1 MNRMNRTPS
10 TSRRRFLGQTAAAL
24 AAPTILPSGLL
35 GQNAPSNRIAMGFI
49 GMGNRGIGVM
59 EALLNHSEVQGVAVC
74 DVDDFHFRYHKEK
87 RTRDYGR
94 TPGKAAMEKAH
105 AKRTDTGSW
114 KGGDTYED
122 FRELIA
128 RNDIDAVLVAT
139 PDHWHGVI
147 TMAALEAGK
156 DVYCEKPVTHKYA
169 EGHAIHREVAKRK
182 AVFQVGSQQR
192 SEKFFQQAV
201 ELVRN
206 GVIGKIT
213 KVEVGLPTGHD
224 QPDGDASV
232 KAPPSDLDYDFW
244 CGPAEKLPYREA
256 CHHWSWR
263 WTKTYGGGQ
272 LMDWIGHHNDIA
284 HWGLGMDKSGPV
296 SVEAKNWVYPSTEL
310 YDAPMSYDVISK
322 YEGDIEVVMSSRLT
336 MGTKWIGEDG
346 WVYVNRGKIDASN
359 PAWLAPDFVAGEWK
373 AYATPGHQR
382 NFIDCVLSR
391 EDTIANAETGHR
403 SITPG
408 HLAYL
413 SHAIGGPVRWDPA
426 AEQVVG
432 NDEAQKQLMSLPYRG
447 EWTLGG

>member
-1 MNRMNRTPS
+1 MNTTPS

-24 AAPTILPSGLL
+24 AAPTILPSSVFGE
-35 GQNAPSNRIAMGFI
+35 NAPSKRIAMGFI

-59 EALLNHSEVQGVAVC
+59 EALLNHPEVQGVAVC

-94 TPGKAAMEKAH
+94 TPGKAALEKAH
-105 AKRTDTGSW
+105 AKRTDSGSW
-114 KGGDTYED
+114 KGGDAYED
-122 FRELIA
+122 FRELLA
-128 RNDIDAVLVAT
+128 RDDIDAVMVAT

-147 TMAALEAGK
+147 TMAALRAGK

-192 SEKFFQQAV
+192 SDPNFQKAV

-206 GVIGKIT
+206 GLLGKIT
-213 KVEVGLPTGHD
+213 RVEVGLPTGHD
-224 QPDGDASV
+224 QPEGDASV
-232 KAPPSDLDYDFW
+232 KTPPSDLNYDLW
-244 CGPAEKLPYREA
+244 CGPAEKLPYCEA

-296 SVEAKNWVYPSTEL
+296 SVEAKNWVYPTTKL

-346 WVYVNRGKIDASN
+346 WVYVNRGKIDASH
-359 PAWLAPDFVAGEWK
+359 PAWLAPDFVAGE
-373 AYATPGHQR
+373 
-382 NFIDCVLSR
+382 
-391 EDTIANAETGHR
+391 
-403 SITPG
+403 
-408 HLAYL
+408 
-413 SHAIGGPVRWDPA
+413 
-426 AEQVVG
+426 
-432 NDEAQKQLMSLPYRG
+432 
-447 EWTLGG
+447 